1 VVIDSGL
8 PLAFTAE
15 DNNSFIGFLSA
26 YAADLLP
33 WRRRLSQ
40 APLPAGIPH
49 GTTVLALVYADGVV
63 MAGDRRA
70 TAGNLIAQNDLEKV
84 HPGDAYSA
92 VAFAGAVGI
101 ALELIRL
108 FQVELEH
115 YEKIEGAS
123 LSLEGKANRLSTM
136 VKGNF
141 ELAQQGLAMVPL
153 FAGYDLDSGKGRIFS
168 VEITGGLREERG
180 YYAVGSG
187 SFFASGSMKK
197 LFRPGSSEQE
207 AVRVCVEALYDA
219 ADDDTATGGP
229 DPTRQIYPILA
240 TVTAEGYRRY
250 SGDEAGA
257 VAQAVVEGR
266 HANPGGPREI

>member
-1 VVIDSGL
+1 
-8 PLAFTAE
+8 
-15 DNNSFIGFLSA
+15 
-26 YAADLLP
+26 
-33 WRRRLSQ
+33 
-40 APLPAGIPH
+40 
-49 GTTVLALVYADGVV
+49 
-63 MAGDRRA
+63 
-70 TAGNLIAQNDLEKV
+70 
-84 HPGDAYSA
+84 
-92 VAFAGAVGI
+92 
-101 ALELIRL
+101 
-108 FQVELEH
+108 
-115 YEKIEGAS
+115 
-123 LSLEGKANRLSTM
+123 M

-229 DPTRQIYPILA
+229 DLTRQIYPILA